1 VAWIGA
7 HELDPDQPLASNT
20 PPLEIQVVSLDWKW
34 LFIYPNQR
42 IASVNQLVVPAGV
55 PVHFSL
61 TSASVMSVFFI
72 PRLGSMIYTMNRMT
86 TRLNLLA
93 DEPGSFRGQ
102 SSHFNGDGFSDMHF
116 DVRAFSPEQFAAWI
130 GVARDTGPTLDPGS
144 YAALARQSTNVSP
157 FTLRVADPDLFQKI
171 TSQKLPPGPGPEIGQ
186 PTTPRTEH

>member
-1 VAWIGA
+1 
-7 HELDPDQPLASNT
+7 
-20 PPLEIQVVSLDWKW
+20 
-34 LFIYPNQR
+34 
-42 IASVNQLVVPAGV
+42 VNQLVVPAGV

-116 DVRAFSPEQFAAWI
+116 DVRALSPEQFAAWI

-186 PTTPRTEH
+186 PNTPRTEH